1 MDFPEQPITPPP
13 PGGGVF
19 PSRITQEQGPRDPRT
34 ACLLNAFL
42 LCVGYFYLGQW
53 QKGLASLLLATCTL
67 GLLIVPL
74 CIFGA
79 IDVYQQARQLEVGR
93 VLGQRTFFGKS
104 DLSS

>member
-1 MDFPEQPITPPP
+1 MTILDPTPPP
-13 PGGGVF
+13 TGGGVF
-19 PSRITQEQGPRDPRT
+19 PSIITQEQGPRSPRT

-53 QKGLASLLLATCTL
+53 QKGLASLLLAACTL

-79 IDVYQQARQLEVGR
+79 IDVYQQARVLAQGK
-93 VLGQRTFFGKS
+93 VLGQRTFFRRSETQSK
-104 DLSS
+104 